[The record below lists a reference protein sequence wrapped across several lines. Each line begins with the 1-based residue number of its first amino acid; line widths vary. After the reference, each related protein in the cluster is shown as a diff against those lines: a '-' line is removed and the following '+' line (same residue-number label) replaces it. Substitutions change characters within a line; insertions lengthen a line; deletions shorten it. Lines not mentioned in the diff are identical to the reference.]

1 MPAGHSKKSK
11 WIGAFLREVCDIHV
25 PYDVPPSV
33 RPKAKVGHNIGFDLK
48 GKQIVVAPYCIE
60 YKSKFDYVRY
70 EWSDIKNKHSEAYV
84 AKKVIALCEN
94 VRIMEP
100 GRVGDVGWDV
110 KYICDPKEFT
120 PRPRAYINI
129 NSFGQ
134 MKKMLFTGMM
144 GLKAS
149 PGDVIASRPTGY
161 KWDMGQTP
169 ESEKVGSDQRSV
181 LSKKYFGFGDVK
193 EDGMQYAYYDENY
206 ELQPI

>member
-11 WIGAFLREVCDIHV
+11 WIGTFLREVCDIHV

-84 AKKVIALCEN
+84 AKKIIALCEN

-110 KYICDPKEFT
+110 K
-120 PRPRAYINI
+120 
-129 NSFGQ
+129 
-134 MKKMLFTGMM
+134 
-144 GLKAS
+144 
-149 PGDVIASRPTGY
+149 
-161 KWDMGQTP
+161 
-169 ESEKVGSDQRSV
+169 
-181 LSKKYFGFGDVK
+181 
-193 EDGMQYAYYDENY
+193 
-206 ELQPI
+206 

>member
-1 MPAGHSKKSK
+1 
-11 WIGAFLREVCDIHV
+11 
-25 PYDVPPSV
+25 
-33 RPKAKVGHNIGFDLK
+33 
-48 GKQIVVAPYCIE
+48 
-60 YKSKFDYVRY
+60 
-70 EWSDIKNKHSEAYV
+70 
-84 AKKVIALCEN
+84 
-94 VRIMEP
+94 MEP

-110 KYICDPKEFT
+110 KYLCDPMEFT
-120 PRPRAYINI
+120 PRQRAYITI
-129 NSFGQ
+129 KSFGQ

-144 GLKAS
+144 GLKAR